1 MKPLHQFI
9 NEAMIEFPVF
19 ESFGSTIVGEILS
32 KLKKSLYESKCLLL
46 MFKWDEI
53 TDDDIEKVT
62 PEEARKLAYKK
73 DSNAVIL
80 WISSDNE
87 LIADTVGHYSIVLH
101 SKANSI
107 GLQWYNCKTV
117 KKLAPNADYA
127 IVIKDPDKFST
138 AKLRELRRE
147 MKRDALAF
155 KTEEEVKVENMK
167 KFEKMKQQMTIEK
180 DANSATLEAKFE
192 KAKASYNEC
201 AEAIGNMEILKDK
214 VKYMNQLNDEFGI
227 VLRRFDD
234 AIYQVEDWEV
244 YGKETNV
251 IDTKFTAKLLNL
263 LNDTLSKFD
272 AYCKKLLVKISD

>member
-9 NEAMIEFPVF
+9 NEAMIECPVF

-32 KLKKSLYESKCLLL
+32 KLKKSLYESKNLLS

-87 LIADTVGHYSIVLH
+87 LLADTVGHYSIVLH
-101 SKANSI
+101 SKANDI
-107 GLQWYNCKTV
+107 GLWWDNCKTV
-117 KKLAPNADYA
+117 RKLASNADYA

-155 KTEEEVKVENMK
+155 KTEEQVKEENMK
-167 KFEKMKQQMTIEK
+167 KFEKMKQQMILDK

-192 KAKASYNEC
+192 KAKAIYDEC
-201 AEAIGNMEILKDK
+201 ATAIENIEILKDK
-214 VKYMNQLNDEFGI
+214 VKYFGELND
-227 VLRRFDD
+227 
-234 AIYQVEDWEV
+234 
-244 YGKETNV
+244 
-251 IDTKFTAKLLNL
+251 KFLNL
-263 LNDTLSKFD
+263 LGCFEDIFDRLEAMKEYDTEYRTSRAVAALNTLNTDFSEFEK
-272 AYCKKLLVKISD
+272 YCQKLLVKISD